1 VLLLATAWRLTTNY
15 RVAMLIAAGL
25 LTIAFAVFTLQ
36 QEGTWKDD
44 LSVFTEAHEVAPHNA
59 PVALSL
65 ARAHV
70 QVALHLGESGRCQEA
85 MSLLDEVIQNYP
97 QDWYAWAARGN
108 CQVQLNQL
116 QGAEESLHR
125 AADLSHNPRVTE
137 RWQQVRSQQYGLP
150 SAAQR

>member
-1 VLLLATAWRLTTNY
+1 
-15 RVAMLIAAGL
+15 
-25 LTIAFAVFTLQ
+25 
-36 QEGTWKDD
+36 
-44 LSVFTEAHEVAPHNA
+44 
-59 PVALSL
+59 
-65 ARAHV
+65 
-70 QVALHLGESGRCQEA
+70 